1 MANPAKF
8 PVTEAFFNANW
19 TSITLGNA
27 TPFIIEQVQNMLNA
41 KKNFRQA
48 DDLFGAN
55 EPTLTTI
62 FSDGIS

>member
-1 MANPAKF
+1 MPVPSKL

-19 TSITLGNA
+19 ASMTVGNA
-27 TPFIIEQVQNMLNA
+27 TPFMIDQIKSMLKA
-41 KKNFRQA
+41 KKSFRQS